1 MAKYY
6 VKWHVNN
13 SPVAFFVANSEGKYE
28 HVNDVACKL
37 LGYSKEE
44 LLEMTTSDVV
54 FKEDI
59 PLAHKRFNSL
69 KEMGKPVTE
78 VTLKRK
84 DGQPVYVILNATKLP
99 DGKLMAFCENIT
111 ERKKAEQP
119 LLESEAKYRELVNLL
134 PEMIFEIDT
143 KANIIFANA
152 RALELT
158 GYSEE
163 DFKEGFNANCLVA
176 PEDRER
182 SKENMKQMFAGE
194 MRQSNDYTFVRKD
207 GTRFPVSLSSV
218 PIIKDGKIIGARGV
232 AVDITERKKAE
243 EALRLKEERYR
254 SLADS
259 LPEIVFETDINGKV
273 VFANKQSLEITGY
286 TKKDLAKGLG
296 VFSLIAPQD
305 KEKANEHFI
314 KTLNNQPSLDNEFTV
329 VRKDGSTFPAI
340 IVASLIAENER
351 RVGLRG
357 LVIDITERK
366 KLEKQLQDQERLAA
380 IGATAGMVGH
390 DIRNPL
396 QAITGDVYLAKLE
409 LASTPESE
417 EKKNALES
425 LDEIENNVTYINKIV
440 ADLQDYA
447 RPLKPETKETNLQ
460 KLIADSLTK
469 TFIPK
474 NIKVD
479 VNVQDE
485 MATVIS
491 DSNILRRVLVNL
503 VTNSVQAMPKGGNLG
518 IHAYREGEDNVI
530 TVKDT
535 GAGIPEEAKS
545 KLFTPLFTTKSK
557 GQGLGLA
564 VVKRLTES
572 LGGTV
577 AFESLEGKGSTFMIR
592 LPSPKS

>member
-1 MAKYY
+1 MAKHY
-6 VKWHVNN
+6 VKWHANN

-28 HVNDVACKL
+28 QVNDAACKL

-54 FKEDI
+54 FEEDI
-59 PLAHKRFNSL
+59 PLVHKQFTSL
-69 KEMGKPVTE
+69 KEMGKSVTE
-78 VTLKRK
+78 FTLKRK
-84 DGQPVYVILNATKLP
+84 DGQPIYVILNATKLP

-119 LLESEAKYRELVNLL
+119 VLESEAKYRELVNLL
-134 PEMIFEIDT
+134 PEMIFEINT
-143 KANIIFANA
+143 NANVVFANA

-158 GYSEE
+158 GYSKE
-163 DFKEGFNANCLVA
+163 DFKKGFNANYLVA

-194 MRQSNDYTFVRKD
+194 MRQSNDYTFIRKD
-207 GTRFPVSLSSV
+207 GTRFPISLSSA
-218 PIIKDGKIIGARGV
+218 PIIRDGKVIGARGV
-232 AVDITERKKAE
+232 GVDITERKKAE

-259 LPEIVFETDINGKV
+259 LPEIVFETDINGKL
-273 VFANKQSLEITGY
+273 VFANERSLEITGY
-286 TKKDLAKGLG
+286 TKEDLAKGLG
-296 VFSLIAPQD
+296 VFSFIAPQD
-305 KEKANEHFI
+305 KEKATEHFM

-340 IVASLIAENER
+340 IVTSLIVENER
-351 RVGLRG
+351 PIGLRG
-357 LVIDITERK
+357 VVIDITERK

-409 LASTPESE
+409 LASMPESE
-417 EKKNALES
+417 EKKNALEC

-447 RPLKPETKETNLQ
+447 RPLKPEARETNLQ
-460 KLIADSLTK
+460 KLIADLLTE

-474 NIKVD
+474 NVKVD
-479 VNVQDE
+479 VNVQSE

-518 IHAYREGEDNVI
+518 IHAYREDEDNVI

-577 AFESLEGKGSTFMIR
+577 AFESLEGKGTTFTIR